1 MSTSN
6 VECYEAFSRQF
17 AEEVLRMSA
26 TVRKSARE
34 PSGLSYEAWCLSMS
48 EYARRT
54 ATSEDAWQAGAT
66 AMFQALV
73 ERGFIAPYEVEQAIA
88 STADVLTT

>member
-1 MSTSN
+1 
-6 VECYEAFSRQF
+6 
-17 AEEVLRMSA
+17 
-26 TVRKSARE
+26 
-34 PSGLSYEAWCLSMS
+34 MS